1 MVNASENRLEQR
13 DRLLEAILPHVA
25 FDGWTDAAL
34 AAGAADVGVDVIEVN
49 RFFPGGASEIAAY
62 FSGWADQ
69 KMLEALSQQDFED
82 LKLRERVALAVRLRL
97 EILTPYRETVRRTTA
112 FLSLPGNFSRAGKG
126 VYKSVDTIWY
136 AVGDRSSDFSF
147 YTKRALLAGV
157 ITSTT
162 LYWLNDESDG
172 NADSW
177 AFLDRRI
184 ADVMKIPALRHR
196 LEKVACRL
204 PDPFKILRSARVR

>member
-34 AAGAADVGVDVIEVN
+34 AAGVADVGVDVIEVN
-49 RFFPGGASEIAAY
+49 RFFPGGAREIAAY

-69 KMLEALSQQDFED
+69 KMLEALSQQDLED

-112 FLSLPGNFSRAGKG
+112 FLSLPGNISRAGKG

-136 AVGDRSSDFSF
+136 AVGDRS
-147 YTKRALLAGV
+147 LLAAV

-204 PDPFKILRSARVR
+204 SDPFKILRRARVR